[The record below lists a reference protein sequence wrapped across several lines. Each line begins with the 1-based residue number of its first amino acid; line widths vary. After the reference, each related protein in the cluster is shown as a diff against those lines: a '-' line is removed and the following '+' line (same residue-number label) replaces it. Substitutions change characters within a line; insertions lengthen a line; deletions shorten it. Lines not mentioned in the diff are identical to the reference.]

1 MSAWLSGALLVAMT
15 RWDVVEPLIAL
26 MVAALFAVLLPID
39 KNRRELLRERSP
51 QFQMLYV
58 AALAA
63 LAAIAILL
71 AHDWLFPSAT
81 FRAAAARV
89 ALTAGLVGL
98 PLLLVAILRDNERT
112 GVLADE
118 QFRGLHGRAVIPV
131 FGTAWCFVLGLWIL
145 TLFPHAPDGPVFA
158 AFGAA
163 GGFAI
168 LIVTV
173 ESFVQPRFLVPR
185 TLRDQPGRVE
195 NWLAHRERGRR
206 KGVVSRHR
214 LAVPSLVTVT
224 LVRHRAAGWK
234 ASSTDLED
242 LKAQGPTLDDLVEAI
257 YRDVSARFAHPGG
270 HGRALSL
277 QYVCYGGRASGMNR
291 KDVLF
296 DIAGTAG
303 DYAAESVE
311 DAPVRFRGHTLDELM
326 RTVEASGF
334 SEPGLTWSRD
344 VKL

>member
-1 MSAWLSGALLVAMT
+1 MARA

-26 MVAALFAVLLPID
+26 MVAALFVVFLPID
-39 KNRRELLRERSP
+39 KNRRELLRKRSP

-71 AHDWLFPSAT
+71 AHDWLFPSVS
-81 FRAAAARV
+81 FRAIAARV
-89 ALTAGLVGL
+89 ALTGGLVAL
-98 PLLLVAILRDNERT
+98 PILLVAILRDNERT
-112 GVLADE
+112 GALADE
-118 QFRGLHGRAVIPV
+118 QFRGLHGRTVIPLV
-131 FGTAWCFVLGLWIL
+131 GTLWCFVLGLWIL
-145 TLFPHAPDGPVFA
+145 TLFPHAPDGLVFA

-163 GGFAI
+163 VGFAI

-206 KGVVSRHR
+206 KGVVPRHR
-214 LAVPSLVTVT
+214 LAVPSLVTVI
-224 LVRHRAAGWK
+224 LERQRVAGWK
-234 ASSTDLED
+234 AWSTDLED
-242 LKAQGPTLDDLVEAI
+242 LKAQGAVLDDLVEAV

-270 HGRALSL
+270 HGRGLSL
-277 QYVCYGGRASGMNR
+277 QYACYGGRASGMAR

-303 DYAAESVE
+303 DYTAESVE
-311 DAPVRFRGHTLDELM
+311 DASVRFRGHTLDELM

-334 SEPGLTWSRD
+334 SEPSLTWSRD